1 MAQMLKPE
9 WKWVPAANEK
19 ALTVEIPFLIFAR
32 SQKHGAFLVCRV
44 SLSSPPA
51 ISGQYKGI
59 YRLVMGA
66 QGGRNFCSKMSM
78 IPPTDLLPGF
88 AYRAGVLL

>member
-19 ALTVEIPFLIFAR
+19 ALTVEIPF
-32 SQKHGAFLVCRV
+32 HGAFLVCRV

-59 YRLVMGA
+59 YRLVVRV
-66 QGGRNFCSKMSM
+66 QGGRHFCSKISM